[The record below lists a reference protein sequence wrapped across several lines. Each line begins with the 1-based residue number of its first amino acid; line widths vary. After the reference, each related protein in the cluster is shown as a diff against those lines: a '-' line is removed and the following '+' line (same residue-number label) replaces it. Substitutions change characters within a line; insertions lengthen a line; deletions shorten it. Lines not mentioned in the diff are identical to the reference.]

1 VRHEIRD
8 QWVEALRSGRYA
20 QGTGQLHKD
29 DRYCCLGVLCELAA
43 EAGVVEKEAIYHDY
57 SYDGVFA
64 FLPDNVVQWAG
75 LSDLDP
81 KVGDTYLSHLNDLGT
96 PFPVIAQVIEDS
108 L

>member
-1 VRHEIRD
+1 VSR
-8 QWVEALRSGRYA
+8 W
-20 QGTGQLHKD
+20 
-29 DRYCCLGVLCELAA
+29 
-43 EAGVVEKEAIYHDY
+43 
-57 SYDGVFA
+57 VFA